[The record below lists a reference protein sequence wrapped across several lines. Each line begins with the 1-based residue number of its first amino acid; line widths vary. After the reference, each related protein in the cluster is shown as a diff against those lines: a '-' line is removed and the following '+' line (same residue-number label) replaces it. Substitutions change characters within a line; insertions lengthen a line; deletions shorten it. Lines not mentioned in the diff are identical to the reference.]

1 MSADPNGRRL
11 HLWTAL
17 VLLAVFAAGAATG
30 AGLATA
36 LRAVPPAPP
45 AHAPRQG
52 RPPAPDGMPPFV
64 SELGLDPGQQ
74 VRVRAIVDAHRAE
87 LEAAVR
93 ETFPRIRAV
102 QEKVETE
109 IRAILTPE
117 QAVRLDAIRSRR
129 PPPPAF
135 GGPGMRHGPGPGPD
149 GLPPPPGADGRGP
162 PPGPPP
168 APPPG
173 SLPGEPLPPR

>member
-11 HLWTAL
+11 HLWTVL

-36 LRAVPPAPP
+36 LRPAPPAPP
-45 AHAPRQG
+45 GQGPRHG

-64 SELGLDPGQQ
+64 SELGLDAGQQ
-74 VRVRAIVDAHRAE
+74 ARVRAIVDAHRAE

-109 IRAILTPE
+109 IRAVLTPE
-117 QAVRLDAIRSRR
+117 QATRLDAIRSRR
-129 PPPPAF
+129 PPPPAP
-135 GGPGMRHGPGPGPD
+135 GGPGMRPGPGPGTE
-149 GLPPPPGADGRGP
+149 GPPHPPGVDGRGP
-162 PPGPPP
+162 PPGLPP

-173 SLPGEPLPPR
+173 SLPGEPPPPR